1 MDSKSLMQHPYLDEV
16 PVVEETP
23 DPGSDA
29 AGSSTRRLDWRQL
42 LGGLSVVA
50 GLVTLVGGWFGMS
63 GTTQLSAQLAYM
75 FSGGFGGAALIALG
89 ATFFVAFEH
98 HADRL
103 AIQALDMK
111 LAELQ
116 ASVQRVAT
124 QPAGRTVS
132 EPRGASE

>member
-116 ASVQRVAT
+116 ANVQRVAT

-132 EPRGASE
+132 EPRGAAE